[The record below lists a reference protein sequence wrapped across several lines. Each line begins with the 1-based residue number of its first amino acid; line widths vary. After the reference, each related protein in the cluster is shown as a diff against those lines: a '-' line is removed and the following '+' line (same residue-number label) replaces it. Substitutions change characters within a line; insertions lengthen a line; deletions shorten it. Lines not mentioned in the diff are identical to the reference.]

1 VSIEPRHFDVAPAPH
16 VTGGDTVA
24 KVMGQVLIALV
35 PAGIVHVVVY
45 GPGLL
50 LQLGIAG
57 ISALAFEA
65 AALRLRKREVGPAIS
80 DGSVLVTAALL
91 AFSVTPLLP
100 WWCTVIGIAVAVLIG
115 KHVYGGLGHNPFNP
129 AMVGYAAL
137 LISFPVAMT
146 RWPLPASLSGAGWSE
161 LAPLTLASVL
171 DTGAAAT
178 PAWDAYTGATA
189 LDTLRTSLAR
199 SLTMQETLAL
209 PIVGRYGGI
218 GSTWISVAALVGGLY
233 LLGRRVIRWQIPV
246 AVLLGVA
253 VPAAVAHALD
263 PGAHAGATFH
273 LLTGATMLGAFF
285 IATDPVSAATSPRG
299 RLIYGA
305 GIGFVTWLIRSFGSY
320 ADGFA
325 FAVLIGNVL
334 APLIDRYTVPRIYGH
349 VRR

>member
-1 VSIEPRHFDVAPAPH
+1 VSIEPRQFDVAPAPH
-16 VTGGDTVA
+16 VAGGDTVA

-35 PAGIVHVVVY
+35 PAAIVHVVVY

-57 ISALAFEA
+57 AAALAFEA
-65 AALRLRKREVGPAIS
+65 MALRLRKRALGPAIS
-80 DGSVLVTAALL
+80 DASVLVTAALL
-91 AFSVTPLLP
+91 AFSVPPLLP
-100 WWCTVIGIAVAVLIG
+100 WWCTVIGIAVAVLMG

-161 LAPLTLASVL
+161 LAQLTLASVL
-171 DTGAAAT
+171 DTGATAT

-209 PIVGRYGGI
+209 PIFGRYGGI
-218 GSTWISVAALVGGLY
+218 GSTWISVAALVGGLF
-233 LLGRRVIRWQIPV
+233 LLARRVIRWQIPV

-253 VPAAVAHALD
+253 VPATVAHALD

-305 GIGFVTWLIRSFGSY
+305 GIGFMTWLIRSYGSY
-320 ADGFA
+320 ADGLA
-325 FAVLIGNVL
+325 FAVLTGNLL

-349 VRR
+349 ARR